1 MDISLRKATE
11 SDMDFLFELRDLTM
25 RKYLEQVG
33 MPTSRE
39 NYEARIR
46 YQFDC
51 AEIIEYSGEP
61 IGLIKAA
68 YCSETNMWK
77 LIQIQVHPDYQG
89 KQIGR
94 RVIQNL
100 LDLAKDSKASVQLS
114 VIKTNP
120 AQKLYSKLGFIRIN
134 ELEQEFIMICK
145 P

>member
-1 MDISLRKATE
+1 MQITLRKATE
-11 SDMDFLFELRDLTM
+11 SDMDFLFEFRDLTM

-51 AEIIEYSGEP
+51 AEIIEYSGKP

-68 YCSETNMWK
+68 YCLETNMWK

-89 KQIGR
+89 RGIGES
-94 RVIQNL
+94 VIKNL
-100 LDLAKDSKASVQLS
+100 LGVAKETNTTVQLS

-120 AQKLYSKLGFIRIN
+120 AQQLYSKLGFIRIE

>member
-1 MDISLRKATE
+1 MQINLRKATE

-51 AEIIEYSGEP
+51 AQIIEFSGKR
-61 IGLIKAA
+61 IGLLKAT
-68 YCSETNMWK
+68 YSPEENIWK
-77 LIQIQVHPDYQG
+77 LVQIQIHPDYQG
-89 KQIGR
+89 RGIGER
-94 RVIQNL
+94 IIKNL
-100 LDLAKDSKASVQLS
+100 LGVVKETNATVQLS
-114 VIKTNP
+114 VIKSNP
-120 AQKLYSKLGFIRIN
+120 AQQLYSKLGFIRAD